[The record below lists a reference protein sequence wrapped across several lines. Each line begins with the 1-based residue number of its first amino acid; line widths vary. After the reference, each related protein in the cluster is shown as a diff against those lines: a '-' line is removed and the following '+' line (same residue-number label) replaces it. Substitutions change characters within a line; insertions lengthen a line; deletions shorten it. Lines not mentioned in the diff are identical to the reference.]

1 MTGILTML
9 LFSQQGTQQIKDTI
23 FLLEFLSCDVKFRIN
38 FRLNNY
44 IDESH
49 VLVHKDCKP

>member
-1 MTGILTML
+1 ML
-9 LFSQQGTQQIKDTI
+9 LCSQQRTQQITNTI
-23 FLLEFLSCDVKFRIN
+23 FLLEFLWCDVKFRVN

-49 VLVHKDCKP
+49 VFVHKDCKP